1 MSLELWS
8 SWNFL
13 WFTASKYPT
22 AVKTV
27 LFGIFGITNWISIGH
42 FPVYSGKTNGN
53 SVNHDCYTLNPMH
66 MHTEEGGVV
75 FTQSR
80 IIIKLVG
87 ISSLVAF
94 MFLKTCSNFDNNR
107 KAN

>member
-27 LFGIFGITNWISIGH
+27 LFGIFGITNWIYVGH
-42 FPVYSGKTNGN
+42 FPVYSGETDGT
-53 SVNHDCYTLNPMH
+53 SVNHDCYTLSPMH
-66 MHTEEGGVV
+66 IHTEGGRVV
-75 FTQSR
+75 CTQSR
-80 IIIKLVG
+80 IMIKLVG
-87 ISSLVAF
+87 ISNLVAF
-94 MFLKTCSNFDNNR
+94 VFLKTYSNFDNNR
-107 KAN
+107 KVY